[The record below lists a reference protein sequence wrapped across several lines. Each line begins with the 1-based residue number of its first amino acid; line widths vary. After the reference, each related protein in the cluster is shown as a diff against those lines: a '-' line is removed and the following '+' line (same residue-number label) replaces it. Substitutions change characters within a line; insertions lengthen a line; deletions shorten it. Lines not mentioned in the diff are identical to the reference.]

1 MARPRQAQRHA
12 RPPPRQVRQVR
23 AAGATR
29 IPAPRSWSRPQ
40 SPSWT
45 GEATAAC
52 REYWPDHGSTELQCR
67 LSCQRGII
75 DRYIRSSTARRRV
88 AGTCTRSSCS
98 PRNGEDN
105 RAKSRY
111 HHDSGAPA
119 AVGEPFP
126 GSPLLQVKWCSR
138 PRGAPTLS
146 DTISDVDKL
155 VNILVSV
162 SAIRVLR
169 VSTRKSFPN
178 VSSPFHIYE
187 KVLYSRCDRD
197 VIS

>member
-1 MARPRQAQRHA
+1 MLLECLRVTTSAFLCYAVAQQSPKKINLKCLIILDWESLREPSSSQSLRLGSESFGPTGLMARPRQAQRHA

-88 AGTCTRSSCS
+88 AGKCTR
-98 PRNGEDN
+98 
-105 RAKSRY
+105 A
-111 HHDSGAPA
+111 SGSQAFLKP
-119 AVGEPFP
+119 
-126 GSPLLQVKWCSR
+126 C
-138 PRGAPTLS
+138 RGGQP
-146 DTISDVDKL
+146 
-155 VNILVSV
+155 
-162 SAIRVLR
+162 
-169 VSTRKSFPN
+169 
-178 VSSPFHIYE
+178 E
-187 KVLYSRCDRD
+187 
-197 VIS
+197 